1 MLSGMRRDDD
11 PQPIQIVP
19 ADQSVFRL
27 PVPPRA
33 EAPRSRRPTWLA
45 LVAGAAVVTLVFAVG
60 HRAKGTA
67 VPATTTSS
75 STSTSTTLAAE
86 EVVQRPPQIGAE
98 APAVATVPFQLV
110 LTPSVAHLGDLVTAS
125 VAGPIDGGAPT
136 PQLLTVDDQI
146 GGFWRTLVWF
156 VGAPTADGP
165 FLSGVVL
172 GNGTVPPHDV
182 PVPIAAPLDPFRI
195 QVDGLTQGTY
205 RVCRRFVVQG
215 ATIGDYVCATLS
227 IIP

>member
-1 MLSGMRRDDD
+1 M
-11 PQPIQIVP
+11 
-19 ADQSVFRL
+19 
-27 PVPPRA
+27 
-33 EAPRSRRPTWLA
+33 
-45 LVAGAAVVTLVFAVG
+45 
-60 HRAKGTA
+60 
-67 VPATTTSS
+67 
-75 STSTSTTLAAE
+75 
-86 EVVQRPPQIGAE
+86 
-98 APAVATVPFQLV
+98 
-110 LTPSVAHLGDLVTAS
+110 
-125 VAGPIDGGAPT
+125 
-136 PQLLTVDDQI
+136 
-146 GGFWRTLVWF
+146 WF

-182 PVPIAAPLDPFRI
+182 PVPIAAPLDPFQI